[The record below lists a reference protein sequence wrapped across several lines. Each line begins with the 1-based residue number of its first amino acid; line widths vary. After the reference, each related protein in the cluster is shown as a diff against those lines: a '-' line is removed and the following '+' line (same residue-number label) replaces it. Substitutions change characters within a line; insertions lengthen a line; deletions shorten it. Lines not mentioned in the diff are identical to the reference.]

1 MVEKPDLRSERANL
15 KLERADLGPGADK
28 TDFRFER

>member
-1 MVEKPDLRSERANL
+1 MAEKQNLRPET
-15 KLERADLGPGADK
+15 ERADLGSGAEK